1 MSSGTFALRRRILL
15 GAALVAAPVTG
26 ALASDPQSIAF
37 DDLYAPGGSALGM
50 KFSDRLLSAKGKTV
64 VMRGFM
70 APPLKPE
77 SDFFVLT
84 REPVAVC
91 PFCAADAEWPSDIVV
106 IYLRRVAP
114 PTRFSDPI
122 EVVGQLDVGSFTDVM
137 TGFVSQIRL
146 LDASYRKL

>member
-1 MSSGTFALRRRILL
+1 MLRRRTLL
-15 GAALVAAPVTG
+15 SFGAALATAPVTG
-26 ALASDPQSIAF
+26 AFAGDPLSITF
-37 DDLYAPGGSALGM
+37 DELYAPGGSALGM
-50 KFSDRLLSAKGKTV
+50 KFSDRLLAARGQIV
-64 VMRGFM
+64 AMRGFM

-122 EVVGQLDVGSFTDVM
+122 EVAGQLDVGSFTDVV
-137 TGFVSQIRL
+137 TGFVSQVRL
-146 LDASYRKL
+146 LDATYRKL

>member
-1 MSSGTFALRRRILL
+1 MMLRRRTLLSL
-15 GAALVAAPVTG
+15 GAALVAAPVSG
-26 ALASDPQSIAF
+26 AVAGEPQPIAF

-50 KFSDRLLSAKGKTV
+50 KFSDRLLAAKGKSV

-122 EVVGQLDVGSFTDVM
+122 GVVGELDVGSFTDVV
-137 TGFVSQIRL
+137 TGFVSQVRL
-146 LDASYRKL
+146 LDATYRKL